1 MANATHIILV
11 NNTCADISMFDAVLI
26 DCVKEGKAL
35 PECIADLL
43 TLNIITVDGKPRGI
57 VDFA

>member
-1 MANATHIILV
+1 MTNAKHIILV

-26 DCVKEGKAL
+26 NCVNENKAL

-43 TLNIITVDGKPRGI
+43 TLSIITVDGQSRGI
-57 VDFA
+57 INFA